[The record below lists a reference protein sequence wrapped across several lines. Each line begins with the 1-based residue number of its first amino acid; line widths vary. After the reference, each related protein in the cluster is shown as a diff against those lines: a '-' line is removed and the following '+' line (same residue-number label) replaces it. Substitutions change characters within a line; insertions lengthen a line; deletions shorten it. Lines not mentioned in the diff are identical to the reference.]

1 MAGLYIHIP
10 FCKSNCSY
18 CDFYKTTNINLK
30 NDFIESLKLEI
41 DYRSGFF
48 NDDIIRT
55 LYFGGGTPSVL
66 SIDEFSTIMDSFST
80 VFNLN
85 SVEEFTVEINPD
97 DVTVEYLQGLKN
109 LGVNR
114 ISYGVQSFHNSHLA
128 MVKRRHNS
136 QQAIEAVRIAKSVGI
151 DNISID
157 LIYGLP
163 GMSESDWRINIEKF
177 ISLDVPHLSAY
188 HLIYEE
194 GTLITS
200 QVKKGI
206 LKEAGEDDSNNQFL
220 MLRQMLSE
228 NGYEHYEIS
237 NFSKPGKESK
247 HNSSY
252 WSGDLYLGLGP
263 SSHSFDGENR
273 FWNVSNLKKYELGLN
288 SGDGSFYENEH
299 LSEFDIYNE
308 LIMLGLRTKSG
319 VSFKKLKNVVSD
331 RFVDYFLKLVSTK
344 IATGEIIHD
353 DDRYYISEDSFLI
366 SDKIMSDLFFV
377 V

>member
-136 QQAIEAVRIAKSVGI
+136 QQAIDSVLFAKSVGI

-163 GMSESDWRINIEKF
+163 GMSESEWRINIEKF

-188 HLIYEE
+188 HLIYEK

-206 LKEAGEDDSNNQFL
+206 IKEAAEDDSNNQFL

-252 WSGDLYLGLGP
+252 WSGDRYLGLGP

-331 RFVDYFLKLVSTK
+331 KFINYFLKLVSIK
-344 IATGEIIHD
+344 IATGEIINE

-366 SDKIMSDLFFV
+366 SDKIMSDLFYV

>member
-66 SIDEFSTIMDSFST
+66 SIDEFSTIMDSLST

-136 QQAIEAVRIAKSVGI
+136 QQAIDSVRIAKSVGI

-163 GMSESDWRINIEKF
+163 GMSESEWRINIEKF

-188 HLIYEE
+188 HLIYEK

-206 LKEAGEDDSNNQFL
+206 IKEAAEDDSNNQFL

-252 WSGDLYLGLGP
+252 WSGDRYLGLGP

-331 RFVDYFLKLVSTK
+331 KFINYFLKLVSIK
-344 IATGEIIHD
+344 IATGEIINE

-366 SDKIMSDLFFV
+366 SDKIMSDLFYV

>member
-136 QQAIEAVRIAKSVGI
+136 QQAIDSVRIAKSVGI

-163 GMSESDWRINIEKF
+163 GMSESEWRINIEKF

-188 HLIYEE
+188 HLIYEK

-206 LKEAGEDDSNNQFL
+206 IKEAAEDDSNNQFL

-252 WSGDLYLGLGP
+252 WSGDRYLGLGP

-331 RFVDYFLKLVSTK
+331 KFINYFLKLVSIK
-344 IATGEIIHD
+344 IATGEIINE

-366 SDKIMSDLFFV
+366 SDKIMSDLFYV